1 MVLCFYVYFGYP
13 LLLEVL
19 GIIRRRDVNK
29 KDTIPFISVII
40 AAYNEEST
48 ITEKLENTLS
58 LDYPK
63 DRLEVVVASDGSTDK
78 TEEIVSRYENQ
89 GVRLLPLSRSGKLV
103 ALDQA
108 VKQARGEVL
117 VFTDANAILEERALR
132 ELASNFYDPEVGGVC
147 GNQKYRLEQNPNG
160 DCASEGENLYWTYDK
175 WIKQLESKLGSTI
188 AADGSIYAIRKHLFV
203 PISDPAQADDFAI
216 SARVVTQG
224 YRLVYEPEAVSYEN
238 PPISSDLEFW
248 RKVRVANQSM
258 NGILHLREALNP
270 FKYGFY
276 GIELLSHKVLRYLVP
291 FFLLIAFVINILL
304 SLDSD
309 FYKIILLLQILFYV
323 LAFIGYKARNLN
335 LGRVKIFYGPFY
347 FCLAN
352 IAVLLGAIYLI
363 SGKRITTWL
372 PERE

>member
-89 GVRLLPLSRSGKLV
+89 GVRLLPLSRSGKLI
-103 ALDQA
+103 ALNQA

-175 WIKQLESKLGSTI
+175 WIKQLESKLGSTV

>member
-1 MVLCFYVYFGYP
+1 M
-13 LLLEVL
+13 
-19 GIIRRRDVNK
+19 
-29 KDTIPFISVII
+29 
-40 AAYNEEST
+40 
-48 ITEKLENTLS
+48 
-58 LDYPK
+58 
-63 DRLEVVVASDGSTDK
+63 
-78 TEEIVSRYENQ
+78 
-89 GVRLLPLSRSGKLV
+89 
-103 ALDQA
+103 
-108 VKQARGEVL
+108 
-117 VFTDANAILEERALR
+117 
-132 ELASNFYDPEVGGVC
+132 
-147 GNQKYRLEQNPNG
+147 
-160 DCASEGENLYWTYDK
+160 
-175 WIKQLESKLGSTI
+175 
-188 AADGSIYAIRKHLFV
+188 
-203 PISDPAQADDFAI
+203 
-216 SARVVTQG
+216 
-224 YRLVYEPEAVSYEN
+224 
-238 PPISSDLEFW
+238 
-248 RKVRVANQSM
+248 ANQSM

>member
-63 DRLEVVVASDGSTDK
+63 DRLEVVVASDGSTDS
-78 TEEIVSRYENQ
+78 TEEMVRQYE
-89 GVRLLPLSRSGKLV
+89 GKGIKLLSLSRCGKIKSLTDAVDV
-103 ALDQA
+103 A
-108 VKQARGEVL
+108 KGEVL

-132 ELASNFYDPEVGGVC
+132 ELASNFYDLEVGGVC

>member
-1 MVLCFYVYFGYP
+1 M
-13 LLLEVL
+13 
-19 GIIRRRDVNK
+19 
-29 KDTIPFISVII
+29 ISF
-40 AAYNEEST
+40 
-48 ITEKLENTLS
+48 LTLTRKS
-58 LDYPK
+58 
-63 DRLEVVVASDGSTDK
+63 
-78 TEEIVSRYENQ
+78 VS
-89 GVRLLPLSRSGKLV
+89 
-103 ALDQA
+103 DQA